1 MNQKKRALK
10 AGVLS
15 TVISTILYFCIG
27 ILGYLYCGKSIQ
39 GNFFKSLPNDS
50 VLVIIGRI
58 AIAFNVVI
66 AYPCILN
73 APREGLTVILSHLE
87 KFDDLGGNVKHVLIT
102 VVIVVLAVP
111 GFFLSSI
118 SVVMGFCG
126 AIGSTTV
133 AFIFPGYYYWV
144 TFRKEPTRKFSS
156 FWGFCFFILGLV
168 LMVLGIVLQVL
179 DII

>member
-1 MNQKKRALK
+1 MYRELGPVNQKKRALK

-15 TVISTILYFCIG
+15 TVISTVLYLCIG
-27 ILGYLYCGKSIQ
+27 ILGYLYCGKAIE

-50 VLVIIGRI
+50 VMVIIGRI
-58 AIAFNVVI
+58 AIAFNVMI

-73 APREGLTVILSHLE
+73 APREGLTVILSHWD
-87 KFDDLGGNVKHVLIT
+87 KFSDLSDNVKHVSIT
-102 VVIVVLAVP
+102 IVIVILAVP

-144 TFRKEPTRKFSS
+144 VFRRSPPESS
-156 FWGFCFFILGLV
+156 RRSGGSASSSSDWF
-168 LMVLGIVLQVL
+168 
-179 DII
+179 